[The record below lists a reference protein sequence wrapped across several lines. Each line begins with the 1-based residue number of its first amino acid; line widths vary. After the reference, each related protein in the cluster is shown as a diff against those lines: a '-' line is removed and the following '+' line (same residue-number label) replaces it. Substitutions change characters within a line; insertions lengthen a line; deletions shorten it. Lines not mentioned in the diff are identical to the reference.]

1 MEDTLL
7 SLTPESPLSNEI
19 AHLAEPAA
27 GCSLMLCPGPDKML
41 SGSPS
46 KYFKHYKQITGAIT
60 LKRQRYGPFLTEINI
75 EHEGIDFSLHLIFDR
90 KHGLQPPEVDL
101 SLPSS

>member
-1 MEDTLL
+1 M
-7 SLTPESPLSNEI
+7 SLTPESSLSNEI

-27 GCSLMLCPGPDKML
+27 GCSLTLCPGQDKML

-46 KYFKHYKQITGAIT
+46 KYSKHYKQITGAIT
-60 LKRQRYGPFLTEINI
+60 IKSERYGPLLTEINI
-75 EHEGIDFSLHLIFDR
+75 EHEDIDFSLHLISDHI
-90 KHGLQPPEVDL
+90 HGLRPPEVDL

>member
-27 GCSLMLCPGPDKML
+27 GCSLTLCPGPDKML

-46 KYFKHYKQITGAIT
+46 KYFKHHKQITGAIT
-60 LKRQRYGPFLTEINI
+60 LKRGRYGPLLTEINI
-75 EHEGIDFSLHLIFDR
+75 EHEDIDFSLHLISDH

-101 SLPSS
+101 SLPSP